1 MKTQTDKS
9 WGRLG
14 GSYQPAQVRDFGAG
28 GLFRVTRIKA
38 DGSLWSLAR
47 YVEAERYW
55 QFLGEYETRD
65 LAKERAGLIAAMNE
79 RANRAPQEALSR
91 AVNRAIANGVE
102 IVTEVKA

>member
-1 MKTQTDKS
+1 MKAQ

-14 GSYQPAQVRDFGAG
+14 GSYRPAQVRDFGAG
-28 GLFRVTRIKA
+28 GLFRVTRITA

-55 QFLGEYETRD
+55 QLLGEYETSD
-65 LAKERAGLIAAMNE
+65 LAEDRASLIAAINE

-91 AVNRAIANGVE
+91 AINRAIANGAEVITE
-102 IVTEVKA
+102 IKA